1 MSFLNMNDF
10 FKQLSKQTLYNII
23 YEKCIRVKYSPG
35 QLVMPIHSR
44 SPWNIK
50 TFKMYQA
57 AQEQNFESD
66 QNKMNVT
73 QNQLLEKKK
82 EQQADF

>member
-1 MSFLNMNDF
+1 
-10 FKQLSKQTLYNII
+10 
-23 YEKCIRVKYSPG
+23 
-35 QLVMPIHSR
+35 
-44 SPWNIK
+44 
-50 TFKMYQA
+50 MYQA

-82 EQQADF
+82 EQQADFAKHVE